1 MKRKTVYINLHPD
14 YDYST
19 AIIQGYMD
27 IRDYVRNVDWLIW
40 EKPHQL
46 VISGSI
52 KDKEKAKEQH
62 IQRAKVF
69 AQRMKSCGFTV
80 LVRNSRGEEWQEFIF
95 DEISEDEMI
104 EAELEFFDEPQTIYR
119 ARENIEKY
127 RELLTGDKEKDELI
141 FASIESEEYTI
152 RVANEKELQ
161 RQEIIK
167 SFWHKDDED
176 EEDEEDEE
184 IMKKIEECQK
194 DLFYVVE

>member
-19 AIIQGYMD
+19 AIMQGYMD
-27 IRDYVRNVDWLIW
+27 IRDYVRSVDWLGW
-40 EKPHQL
+40 ENPHQL
-46 VISGSI
+46 MISGNI

-69 AQRMKSCGFTV
+69 AQRMKNCGFTV
-80 LVRNSRGEEWQEFIF
+80 LVRNNRGEEWQEFVF

-104 EAELEFFDEPQTIYR
+104 EAELELFEEPTTIYW

-127 RELLTGDKEKDELI
+127 RDLLTGDKKKDKRIL
-141 FASIESEEYTI
+141 ALIESEEDTI
-152 RVANEKELQ
+152 RLANEKELQ
-161 RQEIIK
+161 RQETIK
-167 SFWHKDDED
+167 SFWNEDDEDDEDDED
-176 EEDEEDEE
+176 EEL
-184 IMKKIEECQK
+184 MKKIEECQK